1 NIDANNNNA
10 AGTTVSSLTTGAGTI
25 TFDQSG
31 GGAVSYTTATTTN
44 GSIVLTSDNA
54 NLTVGTNVNEVGRAS
69 GRERVSTTA
78 GNVTLKGT
86 TTAADQV
93 TVNSVGSVNGA
104 GLVTAL
110 VVDLNAVKGIGN
122 TTPLNLA
129 PTTIT
134 ADTTNGNIDAN
145 NNNAAG
151 TTVSS
156 LTTGAGTI
164 TFDPSGGG
172 AVSYTTAPTP
182 NGSIVLTSDNANLTV
197 GTNVNAGGA
206 GSDVTLTTTTAGNV
220 ILTGTTTAADQ
231 VTVNSVGSVNGVRL
245 VLAIVVDLNAVTG
258 IGNTTPLNLA
268 ATTLT
273 ADTTNGNID
282 ANNNNAAGTTVSS
295 RTTGAGTL
303 PSVPTRRASELY
315 TTATTTNGSIVL
327 TSDNANLTV

>member
-54 NLTVGTNVNEVGRAS
+54 NLTVGTNVN
-69 GRERVSTTA
+69 
-78 GNVTLKGT
+78 
-86 TTAADQV
+86 
-93 TVNSVGSVNGA
+93 
-104 GLVTAL
+104 
-110 VVDLNAVKGIGN
+110 
-122 TTPLNLA
+122 
-129 PTTIT
+129 
-134 ADTTNGNIDAN
+134 
-145 NNNAAG
+145 
-151 TTVSS
+151 
-156 LTTGAGTI
+156 
-164 TFDPSGGG
+164 
-172 AVSYTTAPTP
+172 
-182 NGSIVLTSDNANLTV
+182 
-197 GTNVNAGGA
+197 AGGA

-231 VTVNSVGSVNGVRL
+231 VTVNSVGSVNGAGL
-245 VLAIVVDLNAVTG
+245 VTALVEDLNAVTG

-268 ATTLT
+268 ATTIT

-295 RTTGAGTL
+295 LTTGAGTITFDQ
-303 PSVPTRRASELY
+303 SGGGAVSY

-327 TSDNANLTV
+327 TSDNANLTVGTNVNAGGAGSDVTLTTTTACNVILAGTTTAAYFPTRRSAGIVNGAGLVTALVVDLNAVTGIGNTTPLNLAATTITAVTSNGTTAAEIYTLSLHAALPISTGAGTITFDQSGGGAVSYTTATTTNGS